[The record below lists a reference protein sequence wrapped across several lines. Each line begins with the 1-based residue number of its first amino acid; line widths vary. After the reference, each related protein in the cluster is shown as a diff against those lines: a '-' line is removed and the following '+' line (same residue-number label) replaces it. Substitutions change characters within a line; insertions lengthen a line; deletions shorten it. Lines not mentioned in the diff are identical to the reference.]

1 MNSARRF
8 CPGWLGLALIFGTV
22 AHGEE
27 KNGLQVS
34 VTKKTLDRADTR
46 ANYYYYDRIDRTQ
59 GLKVTIKNTTF
70 RPMPEGEIDWT
81 IIVRRYLSGT
91 PEGFTGTE
99 KLKALK
105 PAESVDMVIGSAQ
118 ITGWRDWYDQA
129 KDKMEHQVVVRHG
142 DKEMIRL
149 SSTSGFDALAKRAN
163 LRKASSAPAPAKVP
177 PTTLPRSPAA
187 PAAPPPRSS
196 ATPILPPPP
205 APVVPPLSPAAVPAF
220 AAAPPAPVAP
230 ADSFFGIPTTAPP
243 ATPAP
248 KERLR

>member
-1 MNSARRF
+1 MNSARPF
-8 CPGWLGLALIFGTV
+8 FPGWLCLALAFGTV
-22 AHGEE
+22 AQGEE

-46 ANYYYYDRIDRTQ
+46 GNYYYYDRIDRTQ

-81 IIVRRYLSGT
+81 IIVRRYVSAT

-105 PAESVDMVIGSAQ
+105 PAESVDMIIGSAQ

-149 SSTSGFDALAKRAN
+149 SSTSGFDALAKRAT
-163 LRKASSAPAPAKVP
+163 LRKASSAPAPKVP
-177 PTTLPRSPAA
+177 PTTAPRTPAA
-187 PAAPPPRSS
+187 PAAAPPRSS
-196 ATPILPPPP
+196 ATPTLPPASAP
-205 APVVPPLSPAAVPAF
+205 AAPPLSPPTAPTV
-220 AAAPPAPVAP
+220 AAAPAAPAAP
-230 ADSFFGIPTTAPP
+230 ADSFFGIPTKAPP
-243 ATPAP
+243 AAPAP
-248 KERLR
+248 KEPVR